1 MMRALFADRERPFY
15 GQARGIFL
23 GPLANGDLATFIAE
37 RFEATGRD
45 AGPALGPL
53 LDLVRGHP
61 QRAMLS
67 AHLLWERTP
76 EGGVAD
82 EATLAGVLEDLG
94 QELGEAFAALWQG
107 LSDSDRRALVVVAS
121 APGSPTAKQALA
133 EVALPRE
140 TARDAID
147 RLLDEGHLFD
157 AGQRLVV
164 TDPLLERWPIGG
176 RAGVS

>member
-1 MMRALFADRERPFY
+1 M
-15 GQARGIFL
+15 
-23 GPLANGDLATFIAE
+23 
-37 RFEATGRD
+37 
-45 AGPALGPL
+45 
-53 LDLVRGHP
+53 
-61 QRAMLS
+61 
-67 AHLLWERTP
+67 
-76 EGGVAD
+76 AD

-147 RLLDEGHLFD
+147 RLLDEGRLFD
-157 AGQRLVV
+157 AGQRFVV
-164 TDPLLERWPIGG
+164 TDPLLERWLIGG

>member
-1 MMRALFADRERPFY
+1 M
-15 GQARGIFL
+15 GQARGNL
-23 GPLANGDLATFIAE
+23 SRTAGERRPRDVFIAE

-53 LDLVRGHP
+53 VDLVRGHP

-107 LSDSDRRALVVVAS
+107 LSDSERRALVVVAS

-147 RLLDEGHLFD
+147 RLLDEGRLFD
-157 AGQRLVV
+157 AGQRFVV